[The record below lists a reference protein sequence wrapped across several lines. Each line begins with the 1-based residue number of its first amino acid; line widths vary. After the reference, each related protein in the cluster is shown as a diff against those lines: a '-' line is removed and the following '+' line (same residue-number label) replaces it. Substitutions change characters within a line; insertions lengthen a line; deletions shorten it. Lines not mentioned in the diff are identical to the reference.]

1 VTHVTPD
8 DVCKSLQ
15 FRAFRYNGIYMTS
28 LSPQA
33 RSVSV
38 LSKIFERLEAKSCPQ
53 GLNVMAEEF
62 HWLGDTELTHERL
75 TQAVKAEM
83 GKPRPRLRVVVEG
96 VYWFADRNIPIGW
109 SIFGDRRM
117 LPCFYREYPPHVSW
131 DDLDRPE
138 NILPAPGKLAR
149 AKSA

>member
-1 VTHVTPD
+1 
-8 DVCKSLQ
+8 
-15 FRAFRYNGIYMTS
+15 MTI
-28 LSPQA
+28 LPPQA

-62 HWLGDTELTHERL
+62 QWLGDIELTHQKLEHAAR
-75 TQAVKAEM
+75 AEM
-83 GKPRPRLRVVVEG
+83 SKHRPRLRVVVEG
-96 VYWFADRNIPIGW
+96 VYWFSDRNIPVGW
-109 SIFGDRRM
+109 SVFGDRRM
-117 LPCFYREYPPHVSW
+117 LPCFYREYPPYISW

-138 NILPAPGKLAR
+138 NILPAPGKMAR